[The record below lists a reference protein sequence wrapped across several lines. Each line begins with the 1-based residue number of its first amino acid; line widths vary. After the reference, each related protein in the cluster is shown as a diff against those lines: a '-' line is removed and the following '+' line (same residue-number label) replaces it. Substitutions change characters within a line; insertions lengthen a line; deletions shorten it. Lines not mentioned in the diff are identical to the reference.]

1 MNRVVFFPYLL
12 SRWSGYEHI
21 ISLISRDLSIAVFV
35 TAREETTLRRIVENG
50 NYESRLR
57 ITPLMAQNNKEYPIN
72 KLRNLA
78 IRNVR
83 TSHFW
88 LTDMDMWPSG
98 TYSHFKLIVAR
109 LREALMALPRDQLQR
124 TDLAVI
130 VPAFELRKAPASLAF
145 SEVAAS

>member
-1 MNRVVFFPYLL
+1 MNRVVFFSYLL
-12 SRWSGYEHI
+12 SRWSGCRLYY
-21 ISLISRDLSIAVFV
+21 SLIIRDLSIAVFV
-35 TAREETTLRRIVENG
+35 TAKEETALRRIIENG
-50 NYESRLR
+50 NYELRLR
-57 ITPLMAQNNKEYPIN
+57 ITLFRMQNNKEYPIN

-98 TYSHFKLIVAR
+98 MSLPIELILAR

>member
-12 SRWSGYEHI
+12 ARWSGCERI

-35 TAREETTLRRIVENG
+35 TPKEETTLRRIIENG

-78 IRNVR
+78 IRNVC

-98 TYSHFKLIVAR
+98 MHPHFQLIVAR

>member
-12 SRWSGYEHI
+12 ARWSGYEHI

-35 TAREETTLRRIVENG
+35 TAKEETMLRRIVENG

-98 TYSHFKLIVAR
+98 TCPHFKLIVAR